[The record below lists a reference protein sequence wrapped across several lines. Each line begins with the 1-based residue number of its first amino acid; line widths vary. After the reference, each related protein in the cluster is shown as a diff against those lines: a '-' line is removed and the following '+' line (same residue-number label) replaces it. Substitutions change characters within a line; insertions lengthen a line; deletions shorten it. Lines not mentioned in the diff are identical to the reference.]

1 MFQYKFKLFSISLVF
16 VWIILFV
23 KNVEFPVYLGP
34 DPVFVGWKRLLSY
47 GNFIALGSFIMLIVA
62 LLAWH
67 QLNHRLKGSPSTLK
81 TRISSVHDRSFD
93 YVNTLATVT
102 TLVSIILVPTDTL
115 REFLIFMLLMAA
127 ITVCYLKTNLY
138 YSNPIFAAL
147 GYRLYTIKVES
158 IAIPDD
164 SIVIVSN
171 QIQLGDYI
179 RCFHISD
186 NVYFL
191 EK

>member
-16 VWIILFV
+16 AWVILFV
-23 KNVEFPVYLGP
+23 KNIDIPVYLGP
-34 DPVFVGWKRLLSY
+34 GPVFVGWKRLLSY
-47 GNFIALGSFIMLIVA
+47 GNLIALVSGVMFVVSMLS
-62 LLAWH
+62 LH
-67 QLNHRLKGSPSTLK
+67 QFNHRLKGSPSTLK
-81 TRISSVHDRSFD
+81 TKISGVHDRSFD
-93 YVNTLATVT
+93 YVNALATVT

-115 REFLIFMLLMAA
+115 REFLIFMLLMAT

-158 IAIPDD
+158 TVIPDD
-164 SIVIVSN
+164 SIVIVRN

-179 RCFHISD
+179 RCFYISD

-191 EK
+191 VK

>member
-23 KNVEFPVYLGP
+23 KNIDIPVYLGP
-34 DPVFVGWKRLLSY
+34 DSVFVGWKRLLSY
-47 GNFIALGSFIMLIVA
+47 GNLIAIASGVMFVVAMLS
-62 LLAWH
+62 LH
-67 QLNHRLKGSPSTLK
+67 QFNHRLKGSPSTLK
-81 TRISSVHDRSFD
+81 TKISSVHDRSFD
-93 YVNTLATVT
+93 YVNALATVT
-102 TLVSIILVPTDTL
+102 TLVSVILVPTDTL
-115 REFLIFMLLMAA
+115 REFLIFMLLMAT

-158 IAIPDD
+158 NAIPDD
-164 SIVIVSN
+164 SIVIVRN

-191 EK
+191 VK

>member
-23 KNVEFPVYLGP
+23 KNIDIPVYLGP

-47 GNFIALGSFIMLIVA
+47 GNLIALVSFIMFIVA

-164 SIVIVSN
+164 SIVIVRN

-191 EK
+191 VK

>member
-1 MFQYKFKLFSISLVF
+1 
-16 VWIILFV
+16 
-23 KNVEFPVYLGP
+23 
-34 DPVFVGWKRLLSY
+34 
-47 GNFIALGSFIMLIVA
+47 
-62 LLAWH
+62 
-67 QLNHRLKGSPSTLK
+67 
-81 TRISSVHDRSFD
+81 
-93 YVNTLATVT
+93 
-102 TLVSIILVPTDTL
+102 
-115 REFLIFMLLMAA
+115 MLLMAA

-164 SIVIVSN
+164 SIVIVRN

-191 EK
+191 VK

>member
-23 KNVEFPVYLGP
+23 KNIDIPVYLGP

-47 GNFIALGSFIMLIVA
+47 GNLIALVSFIMFIVA

-93 YVNTLATVT
+93 FVNTLATVT

-164 SIVIVSN
+164 SIVIVRN
-171 QIQLGDYI
+171 QIRLGDYI

-191 EK
+191 VK

>member
-1 MFQYKFKLFSISLVF
+1 MFNYKFKLFTISLVF

-23 KNVEFPVYLGP
+23 KNIDIPVYLGP

-47 GNFIALGSFIMLIVA
+47 GNLIALFSAVMFVVA
-62 LLAWH
+62 ILSLH
-67 QLNHRLKGSPSTLK
+67 RFNHRLKGSPTTLMTK
-81 TRISSVHDRSFD
+81 ISSVSDRSLD
-93 YVNTLATVT
+93 YVNALATVT

-115 REFLIFMLLMAA
+115 RDFLILMLLMAT

-158 IAIPDD
+158 AAIPDD
-164 SIVIVSN
+164 AVVIVRN
-171 QIQLGDYI
+171 QIQSGDYI
-179 RCFHISD
+179 RCYHISD

-191 EK
+191 VK